1 MQWVY
6 TVKGED
12 KKKEER
18 NVYLDGER
26 AKELLKND
34 EMCIRD
40 RALAAAGQGEE
51 RDSDLLPHDGQMA
64 SFHLYLF

>member
-1 MQWVY
+1 MVY
-6 TVKGED
+6 T
-12 KKKEER
+12 
-18 NVYLDGER
+18 YQLDEHG
-26 AKELLKND
+26 
-34 EMCIRD
+34 IPY